1 MRDDLEQFCRHR
13 DQIGHRRKQARRH
26 DQPRIAVKG
35 IGERTAQQGAQ
46 LVKVGEGK
54 LINVFPAQ
62 RMRLLHDA
70 DGTVSN
76 RR

>member
-1 MRDDLEQFCRHR
+1 MRDDLDQFCMHR
-13 DQIGHRRKQARRH
+13 DQIGHRRKQAWRH

-35 IGERTAQQGAQ
+35 IGERTAQHGAQ
-46 LVKVGEGK
+46 LVTVDEGK
-54 LINVFPAQ
+54 SVNVFLVQ
-62 RMRLLHDA
+62 RMRLLHAA